1 MHGEIRAVSMTI
13 ASGVERGEN
22 TAVVNSPWKKVLAGE
37 GGSDKRSSLF
47 IGAQHGRSGHS
58 WSG

>member
-1 MHGEIRAVSMTI
+1 MRGEIRAVSMTI

-22 TAVVNSPWKKVLAGE
+22 RAAVNSPWKKVLAGE

-47 IGAQHGRSGHS
+47 IGAQHGAVGT
-58 WSG
+58 